1 MRYEPLDYESIN
13 QYNGTM
19 SPTGTVQYDQT
30 TAYFWRCLYHR
41 LMSVIKFQI
50 PQEWNYNYFQNI
62 LFGKGFIGIIK
73 TAEYGIIPQ
82 ICTVAGKGLYLQPKR
97 VIVSQPLVKF
107 EGTRGEDCEV
117 IKLTPDWLGVLD
129 IVDHYAYELAT
140 AYTSVNVSL
149 INSRLGF
156 LAYAK
161 NKNAAETLKV
171 IVEKLTSGEPV
182 VVTDK
187 QVKDN
192 DMGSDEPIFTTAF
205 DPARNYITDKL
216 LDDMASI
223 INEFDREI
231 GVPVIDDKKERRIE
245 AEVSSMT
252 SDAGCRLDVWK
263 TMLDESLRDVKEVFP
278 ELTISYTVRGDSYE
292 PDTKDDN
299 DRAVQ
304 LRQRIV

>member
-1 MRYEPLDYESIN
+1 MRYEPVGYEKIN

-41 LMSVIKFQI
+41 LMSVMKFHI
-50 PQEWNYNYFQNI
+50 PQGWNYNYFQNV
-62 LFGKGFIGIIK
+62 LFGIGYIGIIK

-82 ICTVAGKGLYLQPKR
+82 ICTVSGYGLYLQPKR
-97 VIVSQPLVKF
+97 VLVAQPLVKF

-149 INSRLGF
+149 VNSRLGF

-161 NKNAAETLKV
+161 NKNAAETLKM

-182 VVTDK
+182 VITDK
-187 QVKDN
+187 YVKDN

-205 DPARNYITDKL
+205 DPAKNYITDKL
-216 LDDMASI
+216 LDNMASI

-245 AEVSSMT
+245 AEVSSMV

-263 TMLDESLRDVKEVFP
+263 TCLDESLRDVKKVFP
-278 ELTISYTVRGDSYE
+278 ELQLSYE
-292 PDTKDDN
+292 IRGVENELNATNNN
-299 DRAVQ
+299 DRAV
-304 LRQRIV
+304 

>member
-1 MRYEPLDYESIN
+1 MRYEPLEYEAIN
-13 QYNGTM
+13 QYNGTI
-19 SPTGTVQYDQT
+19 SPTGTVQCDQT

-62 LFGKGFIGIIK
+62 LFGRGFIGIIK

-82 ICTVAGKGLYLQPKR
+82 ICTVSGYGLYLQPKR
-97 VIVSQPLVKF
+97 VLVAQPLVKF
-107 EGTRGEDCEV
+107 EGTRGEDCEI

-161 NKNAAETLKV
+161 NKNAAETLKLV
-171 IVEKLTSGEPV
+171 TEKLTSGDPV
-182 VVTDK
+182 VIVDK
-187 QVKDN
+187 WVKDN
-192 DMGSDEPIFTTAF
+192 ELNGDEQIFTTAF
-205 DPARNYITDKL
+205 NPAQNYITDKL
-216 LDDMASI
+216 LENMATI

-231 GVPVIDDKKERRIE
+231 GIPVIDDKRERRIE
-245 AEVSSMT
+245 AEVNSMV
-252 SDAGCRLDVWK
+252 SDAGCRIDVWK
-263 TMLDESLRDVKEVFP
+263 TCLDESIRDVKQVFP
-278 ELTISYTVRGDSYE
+278 ELSITYSVRGYE
-292 PDTKDDN
+292 NESESKNDD
-299 DRAVQ
+299 DRTV
-304 LRQRIV
+304 

>member
-1 MRYEPLDYESIN
+1 MYEYMDYEALN

-19 SPTGTVQYDQT
+19 SPTGTVQNDLT
-30 TAYFWRCLYHR
+30 TQYFWRCLYHR
-41 LMSVIKFQI
+41 LMSVIKFNI
-50 PQEWNYNYFQNI
+50 PQAWNYNYFQNV
-62 LFGKGFIGIIK
+62 LFGRGFIGIIR

-82 ICTVAGKGLYLQPKR
+82 ICTVSGYGLYLQPKT
-97 VIVSQPLVKF
+97 VLVAQPLVKF
-107 EGTRGEDCEV
+107 EGTRGNDCEI

-129 IVDHYAYELAT
+129 IINHYAYELAT

-171 IVEKLTSGEPV
+171 IAEKLSSGEPV
-182 VVTDK
+182 VVVDKFLKNTDELGN
-187 QVKDN
+187 N
-192 DMGSDEPIFTTAF
+192 DPIFTAAF
-205 DPARNYITDKL
+205 NPAQNYITDKL
-216 LDDMASI
+216 LDNMASI

-245 AEVSSMT
+245 AEVDSMI

-263 TMLDESLRDVKEVFP
+263 SCLDESIRDVKAVFP
-278 ELTISYTVRGDSYE
+278 ELNISYQIRGAENE
-292 PDTKDDN
+292 PYYTNDN
-299 DRAVQ
+299 DRAV
-304 LRQRIV
+304 

>member
-1 MRYEPLDYESIN
+1 MRYEPMEYEKIN
-13 QYNGTM
+13 RYNGTM

-41 LMSVIKFQI
+41 LMSVVKFHI
-50 PQEWNYNYFQNI
+50 PQDWNYNYFQNV
-62 LFGKGFIGIIK
+62 LFGIGYIGIIK

-82 ICTVAGKGLYLQPKR
+82 ICTVSGYGLYLQPKR
-97 VIVSQPLVKF
+97 VLVAQPLVNF
-107 EGTRGEDCEV
+107 TGTRGEDCEV

-161 NKNAAETLKV
+161 NKNAAETLKM

-182 VVTDK
+182 VITDK
-187 QVKDN
+187 HVKDN
-192 DMGSDEPIFTTAF
+192 EMGSDEPIFTTAF
-205 DPARNYITDKL
+205 DPAKNYITDKL

-245 AEVSSMT
+245 AEVSSMV

-263 TMLDESLRDVKEVFP
+263 TCLDESLRDVKKVFP
-278 ELTISYTVRGDSYE
+278 ELQLSYE
-292 PDTKDDN
+292 IRGVENELNTANDN
-299 DRAVQ
+299 DRAV
-304 LRQRIV
+304 